1 MKAKTSII
9 VSFVFGAAIA
19 SLPFTLNSGHTV
31 AQGAGPAQSQGG
43 VGGFGGGSAGVGQV
57 GGSGQGF
64 PAQNRQLGS
73 TMVSTMT
80 TSGEF
85 LFASSGDVIYKI
97 RMSNMAIEG
106 QIRLPAL
113 RGAQGGNQPA
123 RANGRASQGGGNIP
137 PII

>member
-1 MKAKTSII
+1 MVAYNANMKAKTSII

-73 TMVSTMT
+73 TMVST
-80 TSGEF
+80 
-85 LFASSGDVIYKI
+85 SGDVIYKI